1 MKTFNQILNF
11 RFIAILF
18 AALTIVSCSEDDD
31 AAPAE
36 ENEVE
41 VITFV
46 QLVFTNTADPTDV
59 VVSTAVDNDGL
70 GINDLTPVD
79 AIRLSPDTEY
89 TLSFVIENRL
99 DPNDIEDI
107 GEEIEEEDNEHQIFF
122 SFTNDIFANPA
133 GNGNIDNAA
142 DPVNYNDQDE
152 NGNPVGLSTTWT
164 TTNATSTSNS
174 FTVRLQHQPDIKT
187 GTTGANDGDTD
198 FNLEFT
204 LNIL

>member
-1 MKTFNQILNF
+1 MKTFKQIFNL
-11 RFIAILF
+11 RLLAVLF
-18 AALTIVSCSEDDD
+18 AALTIVSCSNDDD
-31 AAPAE
+31 AAPEE

-46 QLVFTNTADPTDV
+46 RLVFTNVNDATDV
-59 VVSTAVDNDGL
+59 VTATAIDNDGT
-70 GINDLTPVD
+70 GINDLEEVD

-89 TLSFVIENRL
+89 QLTFIIENRL

-107 GEEIEEEDNEHQIFF
+107 GEEIAEEDDEHQIFF
-122 SFTNDIFANPA
+122 SFTNDIFADPA

-142 DPVNYNDQDE
+142 DPVNYNDQDD
-152 NGNPVGLSTTWT
+152 NGFPVGLSTNWT
-164 TTNATSTSNS
+164 TTSATSTGNN
-174 FTVRLQHQPDIKT
+174 FRVTLKHQPDIKT

-198 FNLEFT
+198 FDLEFT